1 LNFSGTIKYNY
12 NLIGIKINI
21 IIISGHMDAQKFVEE
36 SREMIISKLHGK
48 GILAC
53 SGGQDSTLL
62 SMIAAPIKDIEIV
75 FVDTGLLRLNEVDRV
90 KNLFEKFNV
99 KYKLIDSKKLF
110 LDNLKGVTDPETK
123 RKIIGKTFID
133 VFKKEANN
141 FGATYLLQGTIAP
154 DWIESGGA
162 SRDTI
167 KSHHNV
173 GGLPD
178 DLGFQL
184 IEPLR
189 DLYKDEVRE
198 ISKYFGL
205 PEVMPFPGP
214 GLAIRIIGEVTEHRL
229 EILKYATD
237 ILERSVADKYKG
249 EKPWQYFC
257 VLLPVKTTGIH
268 GDQRTYGET
277 IAIRMIDTL
286 DGMTGTFSKPDWE
299 LLSDIST
306 EITDDV
312 PEINRVVYDITDKP
326 PATIEWE

>member
-1 LNFSGTIKYNY
+1 
-12 NLIGIKINI
+12 
-21 IIISGHMDAQKFVEE
+21 MDAENFVRE
-36 SREMIISKLHGK
+36 SREMIISKLDGK

-62 SMIAAPIKDIEIV
+62 SMIAAPVKNIEIV

-90 KNLFEKFNV
+90 ESLFKKFGIP
-99 KYKLIDSKKLF
+99 YKLVDAKKLF
-110 LDNLKGVTDPETK
+110 LKNLSGVTDPETK

-133 VFKKEANN
+133 VFREEADSY
-141 FGATYLLQGTIAP
+141 GATCLLQGTIAP
-154 DWIESGGA
+154 DWIESGGE

-173 GGLPD
+173 GGLPENM
-178 DLGFQL
+178 GFKL

-198 ISKYFGL
+198 ISRYFGL

-214 GLAIRIIGEVTEHRL
+214 GLAIRIIGDVTEYKL
-229 EILKYATD
+229 DILKRATD
-237 ILERSVADKYKG
+237 ILERLVMERYSG

-257 VLLPVKTTGIH
+257 VLLPVRSTGVH

-286 DGMTGTFSKPDWE
+286 DGMTGTFSRPDWE
-299 LLSDIST
+299 LLSDISIS
-306 EITDDV
+306 ITDEI
-312 PEINRVVYDITDKP
+312 PEINRVVYDVTDKP

>member
-1 LNFSGTIKYNY
+1 MHYNFMCI
-12 NLIGIKINI
+12 IINK
-21 IIISGHMDAQKFVEE
+21 IIISGNMDAKKFVEE
-36 SREMIISKLHGK
+36 SREMIRSQLHGK

-62 SMIAAPIKDIEIV
+62 SLIAAPIENIEII
-75 FVDTGLLRLNEVDRV
+75 FVDTGLLRLNEVNRV
-90 KNLFEKFNV
+90 KDLFEKFNV
-99 KYKLIDSKKLF
+99 KYKLIDAKEIF
-110 LDNLKGVTDPETK
+110 LNNLKGVTDPETK
-123 RKIIGKTFID
+123 RKAIGKTFID
-133 VFKKEANN
+133 VFKREADT

-173 GGLPD
+173 GGLPED
-178 DLGFQL
+178 IGFKL

-198 ISKYFGL
+198 VSKYFGL
-205 PEVMPFPGP
+205 PDVMPFPGP
-214 GLAIRIIGEVTEHRL
+214 GLSIRIIGEVTERKL
-229 EILKYATD
+229 EVLKQATD
-237 ILERSVADKYKG
+237 ILERSVNERYSG

-257 VLLPVKTTGIH
+257 ILLPVRTTGVH

-277 IAIRMIDTL
+277 LAIRMIDTL
-286 DGMTGTFSKPDWE
+286 DGMTGTFSRPDWE
-299 LLSDIST
+299 LLSDISVN
-306 EITDDV
+306 ITDEV
-312 PEINRVVYDITDKP
+312 PEINRIVYDITDKP